1 MSRSAWDRITTALA
15 NQYRRQLLVALLEHN
30 PQADDDVDPLDTVGH
45 SETET
50 EKLRISLQHDH
61 LPLLADLEVIEWNR
75 EAGEISKGP
84 KWEEIEPV
92 LRLIEEHQDELPEGW
107 L

>member
-1 MSRSAWDRITTALA
+1 
-15 NQYRRQLLVALLEHN
+15 LVALLEHN
-30 PQADDDVDPLDTVGH
+30 PQADDDVNPLDTVGH

-50 EKLRISLQHDH
+50 DKLRTSLQHDH

-75 EAGEISKGP
+75 ETGEIRKGP
-84 KWEEIEPV
+84 KWKEIEPV
-92 LRLIEEHQDELPEGW
+92 LRLIEKHQDELPEGW